1 MKWYGF
7 LFLVFLAFGSKAQNW
22 STLASVRLSA
32 QIDDARPSITLNWV
46 LESDALN
53 YVITRRLAGSTVWGV
68 SLATVAG
75 TISKFTDTTVVRGQA
90 YEYRV
95 KKIGTSINGVGYLIG
110 GIAVPAIAPKK
121 SILLLVDDQ
130 IKNGIQAEIARLI
143 NDLEN
148 ESWHVIRQDVPV
160 SSTAIEV
167 KNIIKGVR
175 SSYAGL
181 STVFIIGHVAVPYSG
196 NAAWDGHTDHNG
208 AWPSDTYYADLDGN
222 WTDVSVNTTNP
233 ARNQNKNI
241 PGDGKF
247 DPSQLPSDADLEVG
261 RVDFFDMPVFVKS
274 EIQLLKNY
282 LDKDHL
288 FRTGKIKAG
297 QKAVVAD
304 NFNFQGE
311 FFGSSGYKN
320 FSSFFGPDS
329 VITADYRGSLLSSS
343 FMWSYGAGGGTY
355 TSAGGISSSTS
366 MATDSLRGIFTLLF
380 GSYHGDWDSQ
390 NNFMRSAL
398 GSGTVLTCAWAGRP
412 GWQFHHM
419 ALGMN
424 IGFSARTSMNNNGAQ
439 YEVSNVGLRGTH
451 MGLMGDPSLNMY
463 PIAAPENLNIVEVKE
478 NIIVSWK
485 PSADAKDG
493 YSVFR
498 KSKSEL
504 YYRLIASQ
512 VKDTIH
518 IDKCLKIDSTYDYLV
533 TSTQLIQ
540 NASGSFY
547 MNSPGIRKSIM
558 VQNDNVT
565 KAKFNHSLDYE
576 FLSAESVSKN
586 SISLLWSLDGKAGSE
601 VVFDER
607 IDCQQNGKTKLRL
620 IAIGA
625 CNSDTAETS
634 FDYLCSTP
642 RVIQSSISPA
652 ILCYGDS
659 TVISID
665 EIEGAAPFTY
675 QWSQGSSDQ
684 SISSKVSGK
693 VSVIITSAKNT
704 SSSLEFDLPSF
715 PELKIDSILVKGEVP
730 GFGRGKILSVNSSG
744 GVGPYLYEVKG
755 NFDPEDLPAGE
766 YELILTDANGCTV
779 SKKFIITL
787 NTSTIS
793 TGERKV
799 QIYPNPVSE
808 DLWINF
814 DGLISGSIQ
823 ILVYDLTGKVK
834 HTFKFYESNPRFSRL
849 KLNEL
854 AAGSYILSIE
864 DGNRHIKIPFIKT
877 LR

>member
-7 LFLVFLAFGSKAQNW
+7 LFLVFLAFGAKAQNW
-22 STLASVRLSA
+22 SSLASVRMSV
-32 QIDDARPSITLNWV
+32 QIDESKPSMTLNWV

-75 TISKFTDTTVVRGQA
+75 TISKYTDTTVIKGQA

-95 KKIGTSINGVGYLIG
+95 KKIGTSINGVGYLTG
-110 GIAVPAIAPKK
+110 GIAVPALAPKK
-121 SILLLVDDQ
+121 SILLLIDDR
-130 IKNGIQAEIARLI
+130 IKDGIQSEIGRLI

-160 SSTAIEV
+160 SSTSIEV
-167 KNIIKGVR
+167 KNLIKGVR
-175 SSYAGL
+175 SNYVGL

-247 DPSQLPSDADLEVG
+247 DQSQLPSDADLEVG

-274 EIQLLKNY
+274 ETQLLKNY

-329 VITADYRGSLLSSS
+329 VITADYRGSLLNSSY
-343 FMWSYGAGGGTY
+343 MWSYGAGGGTY

-424 IGFSARTSMNNNGAQ
+424 IGFSTRTSMNNNGAQ

-463 PIAAPENLNIVEVKE
+463 PLAAPENLNIVEVNE
-478 NIIVSWK
+478 NIILNWK
-485 PSADAKDG
+485 SSTDAKNG
-493 YSVFR
+493 YSIFR
-498 KSKSEL
+498 KSKSEH
-504 YYRLIASQ
+504 YYRMIASQ
-512 VKDTIH
+512 IKDTFH
-518 IDKCLKIDSTYDYLV
+518 IDKCLKIDSIYDYLV
-533 TSTQLIQ
+533 TATQLIQ

-547 MNSPGIRKSIM
+547 LNSTGARKSITI
-558 VQNDNVT
+558 QNDNIT
-565 KAKFNHSLDYE
+565 LADLKHTLDYE
-576 FLSAESVSKN
+576 FITAETKSKN
-586 SISLLWSLDGKAGSE
+586 YLSLTWSMDGKTGT
-601 VVFDER
+601 DTIYNDR
-607 IDCQQNGKTKLRL
+607 IECSQNGSAKLTH

-642 RVIQSSISPA
+642 RVIQSSISPV

-659 TVISID
+659 TIISID

-675 QWSQGSSDQ
+675 QWSQGISDQ
-684 SISSKVSGK
+684 SISSKVAGK

-704 SSSLEFDLPSF
+704 SSRMEFDLPSF
-715 PELKIDSILVKGEVP
+715 TELIIDSILVKGEVP
-730 GFGRGKILSVNSSG
+730 GFGRGKVLAVNSTG
-744 GVGPYLYEVKG
+744 GVEPHTFDIKG

-766 YELILTDANGCTV
+766 YELILTDANGCKV

-787 NTSTIS
+787 NTSTICLS
-793 TGERKV
+793 ESHV
-799 QIYPNPVSE
+799 QVYPNPTKE

-834 HTFKFYESNPRFSRL
+834 HTYKFYESNPRFLKL

-854 AAGSYILSIE
+854 VAGSYMLSIE
-864 DGNRHIKIPFIKT
+864 DGNRHIKIPFIKS
-877 LR
+877 